1 MIDRS
6 FGSIIS
12 CLAQIHCS
20 VLLPRTSAWFVRCTV
35 QFSKNHRSSSDL
47 IILPHSFRFVKC
59 FFEIFLKIS
68 FSFALSICLCS
79 PLCRATYEIISHL
92 LLSVN
97 WLFLRS
103 FGLRLTGSWLKRVLL
118 YQFDAAVSR
127 GFSWSVFKGEEV
139 SGFRVQGSGLWWQL
153 RCNIWGDARR

>member
-59 FFEIFLKIS
+59 FLRS
-68 FSFALSICLCS
+68 FFKLSSIWSFDLSVFAALSCDLWDNITFAFVCQL
-79 PLCRATYEIISHL
+79 
-92 LLSVN
+92 V
-97 WLFLRS
+97 FLRS
-103 FGLRLTGSWLKRVLL
+103 FELRLTGSWLKRVLL

-127 GFSWSVFKGEEV
+127 VFSWSVFKREEG
-139 SGFRVQGSGLWWQL
+139 SGFRVVVVASLHY
-153 RCNIWGDARR
+153 IWGDARR